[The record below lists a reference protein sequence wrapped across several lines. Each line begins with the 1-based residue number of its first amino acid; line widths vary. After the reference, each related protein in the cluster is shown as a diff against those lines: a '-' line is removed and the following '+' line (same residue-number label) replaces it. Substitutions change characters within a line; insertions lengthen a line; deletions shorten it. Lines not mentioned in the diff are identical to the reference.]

1 MRSKEQKFL
10 YALLESRTIREACKK
25 ADISVTTGNRYR
37 KSPEFQ
43 RAYKQA
49 KRELIESANNQLRG
63 LTVQAVETLKN
74 VLSSKKSSTTEKIR
88 AAKIVLDSS
97 FHIQE
102 VDDIIKRLDSLEQKT
117 GNEP

>member
-1 MRSKEQKFL
+1 MLK
-10 YALLESRTIREACKK
+10 ALK
-25 ADISVTTGNRYR
+25 D
-37 KSPEFQ
+37 
-43 RAYKQA
+43 
-49 KRELIESANNQLRG
+49 
-63 LTVQAVETLKN
+63 

>member
-25 ADISVTTGNRYR
+25 AGISVTTGTRYR

-63 LTVQAVETLKN
+63 LTVQAVKTLKD

-102 VDDIIKRLDSLEQKT
+102 IDDIVKRLDSLEQKT
-117 GNEP
+117 ENEP